1 MVSLANKLGNH
12 ADITEIFPASAKTL
26 DMIADDPGTWMY
38 HCHVNDH
45 LNAGMMT
52 LFAVEPIS

>member
-1 MVSLANKLGNH
+1 M
-12 ADITEIFPASAKTL
+12 TEIFPASAKTL